1 MNAVFADCKCHG
13 TKSPDWRDLH
23 DPVDHE
29 EKDVGSFFNKF
40 VDWVTGAA
48 QELEGKAENDRE
60 EQDLE
65 NVALRKGPDNG
76 GGNDMK
82 QKVQSRLRLFGCC
95 IHRGGIH
102 I

>member
-1 MNAVFADCKCHG
+1 M
-13 TKSPDWRDLH
+13 
-23 DPVDHE
+23 
-29 EKDVGSFFNKF
+29 
-40 VDWVTGAA
+40 TGAA

-82 QKVQSRLRLFGCC
+82 QKVQSRLRLLGCC
-95 IHRGGIH
+95 IHRDGIH

>member
-1 MNAVFADCKCHG
+1 MPYLPIVNAMAPKAPIGATFMI
-13 TKSPDWRDLH
+13 
-23 DPVDHE
+23 E

-95 IHRGGIH
+95 IHRDGIH

>member
-1 MNAVFADCKCHG
+1 M
-13 TKSPDWRDLH
+13 
-23 DPVDHE
+23 
-29 EKDVGSFFNKF
+29 
-40 VDWVTGAA
+40 TGAA

-95 IHRGGIH
+95 IPVSYTHLTLPTT
-102 I
+102 